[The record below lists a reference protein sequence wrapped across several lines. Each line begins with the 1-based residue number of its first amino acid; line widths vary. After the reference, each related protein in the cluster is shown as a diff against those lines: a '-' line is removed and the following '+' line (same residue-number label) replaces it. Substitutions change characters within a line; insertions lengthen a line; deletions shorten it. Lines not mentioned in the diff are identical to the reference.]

1 MKKKI
6 GDIYYN
12 PYAGDLWFL
21 NKIWDNSEN
30 KDVWTLNLIHDD
42 YREQLKDVE
51 GFVRIGNIY
60 DMINE
65 KQELIDYLK
74 DLIENKYTNGKVVW
88 FDSEYAKTYGELCN
102 MAGYKANRL
111 ALVPLSE
118 IEKFLSKIE
127 KE

>member
-42 YREQLKDVE
+42 YREQLKVVE

-65 KQELIDYLK
+65 KQQLIDYIKEQINQCKLIGNDEDYIELTKYYLK
-74 DLIENKYTNGKVVW
+74 
-88 FDSEYAKTYGELCN
+88 
-102 MAGYKANRL
+102 
-111 ALVPLSE
+111 
-118 IEKFLSKIE
+118 
-127 KE
+127 